1 MHYPPAGQLPHS
13 VPPSVGPL
21 PAFPPSLSES
31 LSVGRSV
38 SVGLKSSTH
47 ACVRGLPPPP
57 PLPLLFFSPLLLRS
71 LALPLTRSARSF
83 LPSLS
88 RSLARSPAWQLAEF
102 VIYMAVCL
110 SKLLSQSS
118 PHAACPPSHASV
130 ALPLPPCSLSG
141 VEMQAKRQPP
151 NDAIAAA
158 SERGRILRVTSCG
171 RKDDPQL
178 WGIMTRGG

>member
-38 SVGLKSSTH
+38 GLGRSQIKH
-47 ACVRGLPPPP
+47 ACLRPRPSSSSSSSP
-57 PLPLLFFSPLLLRS
+57 PLLFPSSAP

-130 ALPLPPCSLSG
+130 ALPLPPCSLPLG
-141 VEMQAKRQPP
+141 CRNA
-151 NDAIAAA
+151 
-158 SERGRILRVTSCG
+158 G
-171 RKDDPQL
+171 
-178 WGIMTRGG
+178 